1 MIASFVPKATKKS
14 STSGSKI
21 KRQTGKL
28 VKTLMEANPHYVRCV
43 RAWCSVVFDITS
55 LLFISDTN
63 TPTHTNRYDASNQT
77 TRNARTTSIKA
88 ESSFSA
94 SIWVFWRTSK
104 YEELDLRIVLSFI
117 VFMNVSNYSPPRLIL
132 VHFEVPIEMPA
143 MPLFETANLR
153 FRSCPMRLS
162 LERVRSLSRDR

>member
-1 MIASFVPKATKKS
+1 MFERS
-14 STSGSKI
+14 
-21 KRQTGKL
+21 
-28 VKTLMEANPHYVRCV
+28 VRCY
-43 RAWCSVVFDITS
+43 FT
-55 LLFISDTN
+55 LEFISGTN
-63 TPTHTNRYDASNQT
+63 TPTQTHTNRYDASNQT
-77 TRNARTTSIKA
+77 TRSARTTSIKA

-117 VFMNVSNYSPPRLIL
+117 AFMNVSSYSPPRLIL

-143 MPLFETANLR
+143 MPLFETANRR

-162 LERVRSLSRDR
+162 SERVRSLSRDRQPFFNWRECARIS